1 MAMKKLNLA
10 LMLSLSC
17 LFTSTLYAAEYS
29 GGSGINESPYRIS
42 SAADWQE
49 LMGSPADWG
58 SYFVLTG
65 NISLFGV
72 AQTPVGTQAAPF
84 TGVFDG
90 NGFTISFVGI
100 EMTTTNEVGLF
111 GYVSNG
117 QIKNLSLTHVMV
129 SGQYQVGGLCGW
141 NSGAITNC
149 SVIGTIS
156 GVGNV
161 GGLCGYN
168 QLAVFRNCYAAG
180 IVYGTAGSFGGLCG
194 YTNYGGFV
202 DCYATNSVSGDN
214 HVGGLCGYSY
224 RGSAANCYS
233 AGVVNGTTNIGG
245 MFGWAYYTSSSS
257 PMSNCFWDT
266 QASGQNSGIGYG
278 DIDGVTPKTTIQ
290 MQTQATFTDAGWDF
304 TDTDGDAADW
314 QMPTDS
320 YPRFGW
326 ETWIT
331 FSPDGGTYQA
341 KQQVTVTCSA
351 PDAVIHYSTKGVPT
365 ESDSVI
371 ESGTSILIS
380 KALPLYAA
388 AWRNGSM
395 ACLKSA
401 NYVIN
406 RICPEGD
413 LNGDCKVDLNDF
425 ALLSQW
431 WLEICD
437 VTNGWCGGVDLDA
450 SGVVDLGEL
459 EDVVSENLKGEDIAD
474 HVIGMAIDMEW
485 DYQNPDNPNVSYN
498 FQVSVDTD
506 ETVALISFT
515 TPTGLTFVI
524 PAMDKV
530 WDIPEPNGLLTL
542 GVESYIPG
550 EYNWEYRYKFSTLE
564 PLSAYGDGLY
574 TITVYYT
581 DGGTQQ
587 TTVWFG
593 IPGTTDPL
601 PQPTQEPVF
610 ISIHDGDTVSSPVT
624 FTWEACTDPAVDDIY
639 FMTISWETG
648 WPDQYFLTP
657 QAVGLYTPIAMTPGI
672 YSAFLTFISGD
683 DGWDIV
689 NDDGVPYSAYKSC
702 GSYCT
707 ITVE

>member
-1 MAMKKLNLA
+1 MMKKVGVIA
-10 LMLSLSC
+10 AAC
-17 LFTSTLYAAEYS
+17 LTAILCISSTVSAAPYG
-29 GGSGINESPYRIS
+29 GGSGISEAPYQINSP
-42 SAADWQE
+42 AHWQE
-49 LMGSPADWG
+49 FMATPADWG

-72 AQTPVGTQAAPF
+72 SQTPVGTQVAPF

-149 SVIGTIS
+149 SVTGTIS

-168 QLAVFRNCYAAG
+168 QLAVLRNCYAAG
-180 IVYGTAGSFGGLCG
+180 TVYGTAGSFGGLCG

-224 RGSAANCYS
+224 RGSAVNCFS

-245 MFGWAYYTSSSS
+245 MFGWAYYSSSSS

-266 QASGQNSGIGYG
+266 QTSGRNAGIGYG
-278 DIDGVTPKTTIQ
+278 DIDGVTGKTTIQ

-314 QMPTDS
+314 QMPTSS
-320 YPRFGW
+320 YPKFNW
-326 ETWIT
+326 EVLLT
-331 FSPDGGTYQA
+331 FSPDAGTYQS
-341 KQQVTVTCSA
+341 KQQVTITCSA
-351 PDAVIHYSTKGVPT
+351 PGTVIHYSTKGVPT
-365 ESDSVI
+365 ENDPVI

-380 KALPLYAA
+380 KSLPLYAA

-401 NYVIN
+401 NYVID

-413 LNGDCKVDLNDF
+413 LDGDCKVDMNDF

-450 SGVVDLGEL
+450 SGLIDLGEL
-459 EDVVSENLKGEDIAD
+459 EDVATDNLEEEEVAGHIKELTVIAQRD
-474 HVIGMAIDMEW
+474 YGDSYIQQYYGKTMTYDM
-485 DYQNPDNPNVSYN
+485 SI
-498 FQVSVDTD
+498 QVSTD
-506 ETVALISFT
+506 ATITAVEFT
-515 TPTGLTFVI
+515 TPAGNTFSIPSTGY
-524 PAMDKV
+524 V
-530 WDIPEPNGLLTL
+530 WRESHPDGLF
-542 GVESYIPG
+542 SYGQSIINPDWIL
-550 EYNWEYRYKFSTLE
+550 WEYEYKFYNESSLE
-564 PLSAYGDGLY
+564 AYGDGLY
-574 TITVYYT
+574 TFTVHYT
-581 DGGTQQ
+581 DGGIQQ
-587 TTVWFG
+587 TTAWFG
-593 IPGTTDPL
+593 IPETIDPIL
-601 PQPTQEPVF
+601 TPTQIPTF
-610 ISIHDGDTVSSPVT
+610 TSFSNASTVSSPVT
-624 FTWEACTDPAVDDIY
+624 FTWVACTDPAIQGISMGIVYVDYWWFVD
-639 FMTISWETG
+639 TTVTG
-648 WPDQYFLTP
+648 LTSP
-657 QAVGLYTPIAMTPGI
+657 VTLSAGEHDVWLLFDSYYGYENEDGIEVGACKQNQ
-672 YSAFLTFISGD
+672 SH
-683 DGWDIV
+683 
-689 NDDGVPYSAYKSC
+689 YK
-702 GSYCT
+702 
-707 ITVE
+707 ITVN